1 VRYPPDQKTK
11 AREAILE
18 AAATELKRKGF
29 NGIGVDG
36 VAAAAGVTSGAFYS
50 NFPSKAALL
59 KEIIEISVGE
69 DFIDLDGGDP
79 GVRRE
84 HLKDWLATYISS
96 SHREDA
102 GAGCAMPSLSADVA
116 RADDAVRDV
125 YQRKLL
131 KFIRELSS
139 VVEGPEA
146 VRQQRAWS
154 IAAIMVGAISISRA
168 MPDGSQAQQLIDSAL
183 QTARNLVDDASCTD
197 RRSKKKTVGR

>member
-1 VRYPPDQKTK
+1 VRYPPDQKVK
-11 AREAILE
+11 AREAILG
-18 AAATELKRKGF
+18 AAAAELKRKGF

-69 DFIDLDGGDP
+69 DFIDLDEGDP

-84 HLKDWLATYISS
+84 RLKDWLATYISS
-96 SHREDA
+96 GHREDA

-139 VVEGPEA
+139 VVEGSEA
-146 VRQQRAWS
+146 DRRQRAWS

-168 MPDGSQAQQLIDSAL
+168 MPDGSQAQQIIDSAL
-183 QTARNLVDDASCTD
+183 ETARNLVEDSSCMN
-197 RRSKKKTVGR
+197 RRTKKDK